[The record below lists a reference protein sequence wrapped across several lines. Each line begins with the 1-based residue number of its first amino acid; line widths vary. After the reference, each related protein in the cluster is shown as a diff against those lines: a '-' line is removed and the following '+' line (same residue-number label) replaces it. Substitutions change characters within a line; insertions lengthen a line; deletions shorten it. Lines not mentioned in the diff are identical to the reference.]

1 MKTVQIDDELFDV
14 AEWFAQI
21 LSLPVQEVIDQ
32 ILRKGLFDPFKSQA
46 VQALELACQQEYGT
60 FALAHQVAQR
70 LEAEVA
76 ELHLMHAE
84 KLVDTPDVGLIDVQP
99 IDLNGPNI
107 SGFGWTLSVHE
118 LQDGKWQITERH

>member
-14 AEWFAQI
+14 AKWFAQI

-32 ILRKGLFDPFKSQA
+32 ILRKSLFDSFKSQA
-46 VQALELACQQEYGT
+46 VQALELACQQEYDT

-76 ELHLMHAE
+76 EMHLMHAE

-99 IDLNGPNI
+99 VDPNGPDI
-107 SGFGWTLSVHE
+107 SGFGWMLSVHE